1 MITVKKSS
9 NIISI
14 SGHANFDEHGKDIVC
29 ASVSS
34 IVYTTVNAIFSFDE
48 KSINFSDDGKMR
60 ITVINQSKETDILI
74 NNMFCLLS
82 ELENKYPKNLKI
94 CKGE

>member
-1 MITVKKSS
+1 MITVKKSG
-9 NIISI
+9 NTVII
-14 SGHANFDEHGKDIVC
+14 SGHANFDQHGRDIVC

-48 KSINFSDDGKMR
+48 TSINFSDDGKMR
-60 ITVINQSKETDILI
+60 ITIVKNTKETDILV
-74 NNMFCLLS
+74 NNMCSLLG
-82 ELENKYPKNLKI
+82 ELELKYPKNLKI